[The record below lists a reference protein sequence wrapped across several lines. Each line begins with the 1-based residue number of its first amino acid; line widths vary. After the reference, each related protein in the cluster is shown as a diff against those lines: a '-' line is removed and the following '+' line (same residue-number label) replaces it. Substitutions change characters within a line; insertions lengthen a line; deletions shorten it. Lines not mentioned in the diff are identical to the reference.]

1 MPINVL
7 LADDSEV
14 VRRGIRKMLE
24 ECPDIEVVGE
34 ADDLAGTVQMVK
46 DLKPQ
51 VILIDLHM
59 KGDER
64 IKPENLKSQV
74 DRRSRI
80 VAISFWTDEE
90 TRALAESFGAVAFL
104 DKVRLGDD
112 LVPTI
117 RHLASASAN
126 PTASL

>member
-14 VRRGIRKMLE
+14 VRRGIRKILE

-51 VILIDLHM
+51 VILMDLHM